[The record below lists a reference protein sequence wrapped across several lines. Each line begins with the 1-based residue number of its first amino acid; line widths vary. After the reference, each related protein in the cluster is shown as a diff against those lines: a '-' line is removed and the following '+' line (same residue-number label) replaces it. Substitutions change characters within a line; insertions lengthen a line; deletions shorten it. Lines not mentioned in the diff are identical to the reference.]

1 MKNKYWIGIVG
12 LFIAAILCMPV
23 MGVSAMSGMPVPEDS
38 LKPFHV
44 PPVIYADWNGIKYCP
59 PKPSFIKFNPPKPS
73 FIKFNQPND
82 LIAYAYFPI
91 WLINNVK

>member
-1 MKNKYWIGIVG
+1 MKKKYWIGIVG

-23 MGVSAMSGMPVPEDS
+23 MGVSASPVKE
-38 LKPFHV
+38 
-44 PPVIYADWNGIKYCP
+44 NP
-59 PKPSFIKFNPPKPS
+59 PKPSFIKYNPPKPS

>member
-1 MKNKYWIGIVG
+1 MKNKYWIGIVA
-12 LFIAAILCMPV
+12 LFIAAILCMP
-23 MGVSAMSGMPVPEDS
+23 MIGVSASP
-38 LKPFHV
+38 
-44 PPVIYADWNGIKYCP
+44 IKENP
-59 PKPSFIKFNPPKPS
+59 PKHSFIKYNPPKPS